1 MCIKKVLCIYKL
13 IQKDA
18 MHLLLF
24 LCQKSFYA
32 HNYSQCIGVEKNIL
46 IIKLYFFS
54 LYTLFLAV

>member
-1 MCIKKVLCIYKL
+1 MCIKNVLCIYNF

-18 MHLLLF
+18 MHLLF

-46 IIKLYFFS
+46 IIKLYFIS